1 MEETHPLPDYAADYL
16 DGLVLK
22 NRQPST
28 IKRYTYD
35 LEDFFRWMKK
45 KYNDTSIDKWQNLTG
60 ADLDDFFA
68 HLIDERHYTSST
80 VNRILTVLKQLYRF
94 QAAKGAIYENPMEN
108 MTIAPGTP
116 RALIPSDFMTG
127 KEKDILLAVVPGNK
141 GLTENQLK
149 GRHLLIDR
157 NLSIFYLLMEYG
169 LTLHELASLKMK
181 DMHFEDNT
189 LFIPSVSSR
198 SRRIPI
204 STDVKKQI
212 YKYIKQVPDPV
223 RPRYKSHDPLF
234 AAFDFQRLTY
244 RWVYETEQPK
254 GLTEI
259 AIQKMIREEVK
270 RAELRK
276 GLSAQ
281 HMRNSAVLTKLLLG
295 WPEEKIMDTFGFKT
309 PVSLRRYQT
318 FLHQYEDE
326 LELAGGGK

>member
-1 MEETHPLPDYAADYL
+1 MEETGNLPGYAADYL
-16 DGLVLK
+16 DELILK

-45 KYNDTSIDKWQNLTG
+45 EYKDTSIDKWQHLTG
-60 ADLDDFFA
+60 ADLDLFFT
-68 HLIDERHYTSST
+68 HLINERHYTSST
-80 VNRILTVLKQLYRF
+80 VNRILTVLKQLYRH
-94 QAAKGAIYENPMEN
+94 QAKKGAISENPLES
-108 MTIAPGTP
+108 MTIAPGAP
-116 RALIPSDFMTG
+116 RSLVPSDFMTG
-127 KEKDILLAVVPGNK
+127 KEKELLLSVVPAKK

-149 GRHLLIDR
+149 GRHLLVDR
-157 NLSIFYLLMEYG
+157 NLSIFFLLMEYG

-189 LFIPSVSSR
+189 LYIPSVSSR

-204 STDVKKQI
+204 SSDVKKQI
-212 YKYIKQVPDPV
+212 YKYIKQIPEPV
-223 RPRYKSHDPLF
+223 RPRYKSHDPLL

-270 RAELRK
+270 RAGLRK

-281 HMRNSAVLTKLLLG
+281 HMRNSAVLAKLLLG
-295 WPEEKIMDTFGFKT
+295 WPEEKMLEVFGFKT

-318 FLHQYEDE
+318 FLEQYGDG
-326 LELAGGGK
+326 LELADG